1 MNSVPIPVID
11 THLHVWEVDA
21 PWMSWLNDRPESW
34 QPVRRNFTWP
44 ELRGELDRAGVANVI
59 LVQAGMTPLET
70 PQLLQL
76 AAEQASVLGVI
87 GWASLRSARATEQ
100 DLGSFE
106 GAGSAKLVGIRNN
119 HGWEPDGNALA
130 APGVVESCRV
140 IAERRL
146 TLDLHFANDTELP
159 LAVSLAARVPGLTC
173 VIDHLGKPRLG
184 NGTAFTSWAAS
195 MKQLSALPNVY
206 VKYSGWA
213 TFVHRALAA
222 DVRPYIDLV
231 LELFGASRVMYGSNW
246 PVALVSGSY
255 QQTYQATLEAIADRS
270 AAELEDILYRTA
282 ARCYLRLPGRP
293 F

>member
-1 MNSVPIPVID
+1 VNSVPIPVID

-34 QPVRRNFTWP
+34 QPVRRDFTWP
-44 ELRGELDRAGVANVI
+44 ELRGELDRAGVANLI

-70 PQLLQL
+70 RQLLRL

-87 GWASLRSARATEQ
+87 GWVTMRSARDTEQ
-100 DLGSFE
+100 DLGSFK

-119 HGWEPDGNALA
+119 HGWEPDGNVLS
-130 APGVVESCRV
+130 APGVVDSCRV
-140 IAERRL
+140 IAEQRL
-146 TLDLHFANDTELP
+146 TLDLHFADDTELP
-159 LAVSLAARVPGLTC
+159 LAVSLAERVPDLTC

-195 MKQLSALPNVY
+195 MKRLSALPNVY

-213 TFVHRALAA
+213 TFVHRAMAA

-231 LELFGASRVMYGSNW
+231 LDLFGASRVMYGGNW

-282 ARCYLRLPGRP
+282 ARCYLKVPG
-293 F
+293 

>member
-1 MNSVPIPVID
+1 MTAIRSAVID

-34 QPVRRNFTWP
+34 QPVRRDFGWP
-44 ELRGELDRAGVANVI
+44 ELRGELDRAGVANAI

-70 PQLLQL
+70 AQLLQL
-76 AAEQASVLGVI
+76 AAEQTSVLGVI

-100 DLGSFE
+100 DLGSFHD
-106 GAGSAKLVGIRNN
+106 AGSAKLVGVRNN
-119 HGWEPDGNALA
+119 HGWEPEPNVLA
-130 APGVVESCRV
+130 TPGVVDSCRV

-146 TLDLHFANDTELP
+146 TLDLHFADDTELP
-159 LAVSLAARVPGLTC
+159 LAVSLAKRVPELTY

-184 NGTAFTSWAAS
+184 NAAAFASWAAS

-206 VKYSGWA
+206 IKYSGWA
-213 TFVHRALAA
+213 TFMHRALAS

-231 LELFGASRVMYGSNW
+231 LELFGASRVMYGGNW

-255 QQTYQATLEAIADRS
+255 QQTYQATVEAIADLS
-270 AAELEDILYRTA
+270 AAELDDIMERAA
-282 ARCYLRLPGRP
+282 ARCYLRARKEPS
-293 F
+293 